1 MKYPIDPSHEY
12 CSHSSTPNSQL
23 LDTIERNTFLHTVD
37 PFNYSGHLQ
46 GRILSMFSKM
56 ISPKRILE
64 VGTFTAYGTLCL
76 AEGLQKDGDL
86 ITIEINQEIEF
97 LIRQH
102 IDASQWKDQITV
114 QFGDASILM
123 KALSPTFELIFLDGA
138 KREYELY
145 YGLALDLLDIGGY
158 ILIDNVLWKGKIIK
172 GDMDPRTKAM
182 RAFNQFIKEDDRVE
196 NVVLPMCDGF
206 QVLRKI

>member
-1 MKYPIDPSHEY
+1 MKYPIDPSHQY
-12 CSHSSTPNSQL
+12 CSHSSTPNSKL
-23 LDTIERNTFLHTVD
+23 LDKIEKNTFLHTVD

-46 GRILSMFSKM
+46 GRVLSMVSKM

-64 VGTFTAYGTLCL
+64 VGTFTAFGTLCL
-76 AEGLQKDGDL
+76 AEGLQREGEL
-86 ITIEINQEIEF
+86 ITIEINQEVEF

-102 IDASQWKDQITV
+102 IEASPWNDQITV
-114 QFGDASILM
+114 RFGDASLIM
-123 KALSPTFELIFLDGA
+123 KELSPPFDLIFMDGA
-138 KREYELY
+138 KREYEHY
-145 YGLALDLLDIGGY
+145 YELALNLLETGGC

-182 RAFNQFIKEDDRVE
+182 RAFNEFIKNDVRVE

-206 QVLRKI
+206 QVVRKI